1 MLWPRI
7 SGATVIYHPRYDVKK
22 RGDDVKVLR
31 APYEGR
37 SGNFW
42 FEKCVCSKVVSMGGR
57 VGALLMWCLGDVKQ
71 RPQTEV
77 KGEEREY

>member
-1 MLWPRI
+1 M
-7 SGATVIYHPRYDVKK
+7 
-22 RGDDVKVLR
+22 KVLC

-42 FEKCVCSKVVSMGGR
+42 FEKCVCSKVVSMGGQ

-71 RPQTEV
+71 RLQTEV